1 MIKRFPFNSKL
12 GLTLALVGAVCA
24 AGLQP
29 LAAQSLVAA
38 NAKSLF
44 ADKKGVAIGD
54 IINIVVQE
62 STSSSKGN
70 STKTSKKSDINAA
83 LEAFFYSP
91 TASNALTKNGQ
102 LPALKFG
109 SSSGF
114 DGGGSINNSEKITAR
129 VAVQVIDVLPND
141 VLLIEGRKQTKINGE
156 TSDVIMRGMVR
167 AQDVSAAN
175 TVFSFQVANAEIQ
188 IADKGL
194 LRDNQRPGWF
204 KRVWDKITPF

>member
-12 GLTLALVGAVCA
+12 GLKLALVVAVGA

-62 STSSSKGN
+62 NTSSSKGN
-70 STKTSKKSDINAA
+70 STKTSKKSDLNAA

-114 DGGGSINNSEKITAR
+114 DGGGSINNTEKITAR

-156 TSDVIMRGMVR
+156 SSDVVLRGMVR
-167 AQDVSAAN
+167 AQDVTAAN

>member
-12 GLTLALVGAVCA
+12 GLNLALVVAVGAA
-24 AGLQP
+24 SLQP

-62 STSSSKGN
+62 NTSSSKGN
-70 STKTSKKSDINAA
+70 STKTSKSSDLNAA

-91 TASNALTKNGQ
+91 AASKALTKNGQ
-102 LPALKFG
+102 MPALKFG
-109 SSSGF
+109 SSSSF
-114 DGGGSINNSEKITAR
+114 DGGGSVNNTEKITAR

-156 TSDVIMRGMVR
+156 TSDVVLRGVVR
-167 AQDVSAAN
+167 AQDVTAAN

-204 KRVWDKITPF
+204 KRLWDKITPF

>member
-12 GLTLALVGAVCA
+12 ALAVVFCA
-24 AGLQP
+24 AGVLN
-29 LAAQSLVAA
+29 LAADSLV
-38 NAKSLF
+38 NPTTKSLF

-62 STSSSKGN
+62 STSSSKDN
-70 STKTSKKSDINAA
+70 STKTSKKSDLDAK
-83 LEAFFYSP
+83 LEALFYSP
-91 TASNALTKNGQ
+91 AASGMLTKNGQ

-109 SSSGF
+109 STSSF
-114 DGGGSINNSEKITAR
+114 DGGGSINNTEKITAR
-129 VAVQVIDVLPND
+129 VAVQVMDVLPND

-156 TSDVIMRGMVR
+156 SSDVVLRGMVR
-167 AQDVSAAN
+167 AQDVTAAN